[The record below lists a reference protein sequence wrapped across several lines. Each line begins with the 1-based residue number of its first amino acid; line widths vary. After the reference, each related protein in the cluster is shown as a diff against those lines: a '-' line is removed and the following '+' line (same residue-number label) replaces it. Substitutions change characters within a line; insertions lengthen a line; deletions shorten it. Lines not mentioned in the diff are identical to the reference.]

1 MSRPNLFKIA
11 TKELSQD
18 GFITWLLQWADPS
31 NLEYDAELCQS
42 AQCFVRFLM
51 GRDDSYVI
59 KSVEAGRQWEHID
72 IWAVVNETE
81 AIIIEDKTGT
91 GEHSDQL
98 TRYREFALD
107 YYSGKGVNL
116 HCIYLKT
123 GNESLDRVNAVKEKG
138 YTPIGRT
145 AFLNCLE
152 KNTVNND
159 IYREYI
165 ASLRRIE
172 DETNDCLSVERI
184 HNNWYASEGFFLRLQ
199 NALLPQWSSWGYVPN
214 ASGGFQ
220 GFWYHWTDSVD
231 FPELYIQ
238 IENSSPEIKLVVKVA
253 VNEVTT
259 EQLYEALPYFQRI
272 GLTHN
277 IKLEKP
283 RRYRSGGT
291 ATLAI
296 VSDAFAPDAFS
307 IEGFLDVLHRLELVL
322 DEYAE
327 EFPSAK

>member
-59 KSVEAGRQWEHID
+59 TSVEAGRQWEHID

-123 GNESLDRVNAVKEKG
+123 GNESFDRMDAVKKKG
-138 YTPIGRT
+138 YTPITRT

-152 KNTVNND
+152 KNISHND
-159 IYREYI
+159 I
-165 ASLRRIE
+165 
-172 DETNDCLSVERI
+172 
-184 HNNWYASEGFFLRLQ
+184 
-199 NALLPQWSSWGYVPN
+199 
-214 ASGGFQ
+214 
-220 GFWYHWTDSVD
+220 
-231 FPELYIQ
+231 
-238 IENSSPEIKLVVKVA
+238 
-253 VNEVTT
+253 
-259 EQLYEALPYFQRI
+259 
-272 GLTHN
+272 
-277 IKLEKP
+277 
-283 RRYRSGGT
+283 
-291 ATLAI
+291 
-296 VSDAFAPDAFS
+296 
-307 IEGFLDVLHRLELVL
+307 
-322 DEYAE
+322 
-327 EFPSAK
+327 